1 MHTEQLAEKMLF
13 YFRTCG
19 TEESDYKEDIP
30 SFVRFAN
37 REGLGMKRL
46 LALKE
51 ESTVLREAYGE
62 CEEILCDRIVD
73 GALHKRLDAS
83 FSKFLLTARHGFAE
97 EESIEE
103 EPFSVEIL
111 LKES

>member
-1 MHTEQLAEKMLF
+1 MRTEQLAEKMLF

-19 TEESDYKEDIP
+19 TEESDYREDIP

-37 REGLGMKRL
+37 REGVGMKRL

-51 ESTVLREAYGE
+51 ENAVLREAYEE
-62 CEEILCDRIVD
+62 CEEILCDRIVE

-83 FSKFLLTARHGFAE
+83 FSKFLLTARYGFAE
-97 EESIEE
+97 EKAEDE

-111 LKES
+111 LKEP